1 MRELC
6 AAAGGESA
14 TPLSLTELTVKS
26 YKTSTFAVYR
36 GGKDK
41 KGLRN
46 RQSEETPESFFI
58 RPQFLDELMELCQR
72 STLL

>member
-14 TPLSLTELTVKS
+14 TPLNLTELTVKS
-26 YKTSTFAVYR
+26 YKTSTFAVS
-36 GGKDK
+36 GKDK
-41 KGLRN
+41 PGLRN
-46 RQSEETPESFFI
+46 RQSEETPEYFFI
-58 RPQFLDELMELCQR
+58 HPQFLDELMEFSQR